1 MKRNIYTTSAKD
13 YYDNAPMMDMY
24 YLCANK
30 NKSHS
35 YRTDIFTSEN
45 TPQKILF
52 FVIPLL

>member
-1 MKRNIYTTSAKD
+1 
-13 YYDNAPMMDMY
+13 MMDMY

-35 YRTDIFTSEN
+35 YRTDIFTPEN
-45 TPQKILF
+45 TPRKFCF